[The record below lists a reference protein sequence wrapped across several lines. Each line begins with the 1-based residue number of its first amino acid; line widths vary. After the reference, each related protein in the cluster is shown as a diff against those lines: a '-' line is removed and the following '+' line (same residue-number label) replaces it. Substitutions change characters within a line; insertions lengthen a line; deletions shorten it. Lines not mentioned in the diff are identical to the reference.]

1 MCRFIAYLGPRLP
14 LDALVTR
21 PRNSLIHQSFHS
33 EEREE
38 PLNGDGFGLAWWKPD
53 LSPEPALFRSVSPA
67 WSNRNLLELARVT
80 NSECVLAHVRAAT
93 DPLSASEQNCHPFAS
108 GRFAFMHN
116 GDLAGFAQLRRHLLA
131 RLSDPAFHVIRGTTD
146 SEHLFALFV
155 DALSGANGRAAGGA
169 GDATAEMVDALQRTI
184 TSALALVNA
193 AGVGEASYLNCAV
206 ADGRSLVACRCT
218 DGPPADAET
227 LYYHAGARYVCEGDL
242 ARLVTP
248 GPDDA
253 AVIVASEPLTDDPG
267 WQEVP
272 VNHCVVVHPD
282 RRVELVPLVA
292 VQPRELATPST
303 YRLSRRTGMYPKT
316 RRLTAG

>member
-53 LSPEPALFRSVSPA
+53 LSLEPALFRSLTPA

-80 NSECVLAHVRAAT
+80 NSECVFAHVRAAS
-93 DPLSASEQNCHPFAS
+93 DPMSAAEQNCHPFAS
-108 GRFAFMHN
+108 GRYAFMHN
-116 GDLAGFAQLRRHLLA
+116 GDLAGFREVRRHLLA
-131 RLSDPAFHVIRGTTD
+131 RLSDTAFQSIHGTTD
-146 SEHLFALFV
+146 SEHLFGLLI
-155 DALSGANGRAAGGA
+155 DALAAENGADPAAVMVRAL
-169 GDATAEMVDALQRTI
+169 DATVA
-184 TSALALVNA
+184 SAMALVHT
-193 AGVGEASYLNCAV
+193 AGVREASYLNLAV
-206 ADGRSLVACRCT
+206 ADGQTLVACRYT
-218 DGPPADAET
+218 DGPPEDAET

-242 ARLVTP
+242 ARLVAP

-253 AVIVASEPLTDDPG
+253 AVIVASEPITDDPG
-267 WQEVP
+267 WHEVP
-272 VNHCVVVHPD
+272 VNHCIVVGPD
-282 RRVELVPLVA
+282 RRMTLVPMVA
-292 VQPRELATPST
+292 ARPQELATRAT
-303 YRLSRRTGMYPKT
+303 YRLARRTGMFPKT